1 MEGQHQLRRMD
12 LLYPDLSYIINGI
25 LFSVYRQLGGG
36 HKESYYQ
43 KAVAT
48 ALRDKGIKF
57 VEQYYVPL
65 KYNNQIVGKYY
76 LDFLIEDKIVL
87 ELKRGK
93 YLVAKVIDQ
102 TNQYLKTLN
111 LQLAIIAC
119 FTYTGVTPKRI
130 ININNH

>member
-1 MEGQHQLRRMD
+1 MEGQHQVRRAD
-12 LLYPDLSYIINGI
+12 LLYPDLSYKINGI
-25 LFSVYRQLGGG
+25 LFDVYKQLGGG

-43 KAVAT
+43 KAIAVA
-48 ALRDKGIKF
+48 LKERGIKF

-65 KYNNQIVGKYY
+65 KFNDQVVGKYY

-102 TNQYLKTLN
+102 TSQYLKTLVLPIPEL
-111 LQLAIIAC
+111 LQ
-119 FTYTGVTPKRI
+119 
-130 ININNH
+130 NE